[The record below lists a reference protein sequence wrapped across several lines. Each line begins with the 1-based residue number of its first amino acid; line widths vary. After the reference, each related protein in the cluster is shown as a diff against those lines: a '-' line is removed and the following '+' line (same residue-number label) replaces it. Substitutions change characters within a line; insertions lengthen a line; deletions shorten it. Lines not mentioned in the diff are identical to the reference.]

1 LTNTEPLVYLDK
13 METYYSIL
21 HVSANA
27 TPDEIKRSYLK
38 LAQKYHPDR
47 FMDPEEKQKAH
58 DKFSRITESYRI
70 LSDENL
76 RGEYDRSLNKGTTKE
91 DEAKETQAKNAFKR
105 ALAFIKQNDPW
116 RAVNLL
122 RISCRYNPDPIY
134 ISYLGLAL
142 VYTRQYHKEGFEKL
156 KLAIS
161 KMMFNPILHVNLGMA
176 YEYCD
181 RRTEALQSYYEALNW
196 DKNNNTAKRGVERLQ
211 SKKKGFLN
219 RLFGG
224 SK

>member
-1 LTNTEPLVYLDK
+1 

-38 LAQKYHPDR
+38 LAQQYHPDR
-47 FMDPEEKQKAH
+47 FTDPEEKQEAH
-58 DKFSRITESYRI
+58 AKFSRITESYRV

-76 RGEYDRSLNKGTTKE
+76 RREYDTSLQKGTSRE

-105 ALAFIKQNDPW
+105 AIAFMKQNDPW

-122 RISCRYNPDPIY
+122 RISCRYKPEPIY

-142 VYTRQYHKEGFEKL
+142 VYTRQYTKEGFEKL

-161 KMMFNPILHVNLGMA
+161 KMMFNPIMHINLGLA
-176 YEYCD
+176 HEFCD
-181 RRTEALQSYYEALNW
+181 HKTEALQAYYEALNW
-196 DKNNNTAKRGVERLQ
+196 DKNNIAAKRGVERLQ

-224 SK
+224 K

>member
-1 LTNTEPLVYLDK
+1 

-21 HVSANA
+21 QVSANA

-47 FMDPEEKQKAH
+47 FTDSEEKKTAH
-58 DKFSRITESYRI
+58 EKFSRITESYRI

-76 RGEYDRSLNKGTTKE
+76 RQEYDRSLSKGTSKG

-105 ALAFIKQNDPW
+105 AIAFMKQNDPW

-122 RISCRYNPDPIY
+122 RIACRYNPQPMY

-142 VYTRQYHKEGFEKL
+142 VYTRQYQKEGFEKL
-156 KLAIS
+156 KLAIN
-161 KMMFNPILHVNLGMA
+161 KMMFNPMMHINLGLA
-176 YEYCD
+176 YEFCD
-181 RRTEALQSYYEALNW
+181 NKTDALQAFYEALNW
-196 DKNNNTAKRGVERLQ
+196 DKNNTTALRGIERLQ
-211 SKKKGFLN
+211 SKKKGFFG

-224 SK
+224 

>member
-1 LTNTEPLVYLDK
+1 

-21 HVSANA
+21 QVSANA

-38 LAQKYHPDR
+38 LAKKYHPDR
-47 FMDPEEKQKAH
+47 FTDSEEKKTAH
-58 DKFSRITESYRI
+58 EKFSRITESYRI

-76 RGEYDRSLNKGTTKE
+76 RQEYDRSLSKGTSKG

-105 ALAFIKQNDPW
+105 AIAFMKQNDPW

-122 RISCRYNPDPIY
+122 RIACRYNPQPMY

-142 VYTRQYHKEGFEKL
+142 VYTRQYQKEGFEKL
-156 KLAIS
+156 KLAIN
-161 KMMFNPILHVNLGMA
+161 KMMFNPMMHINLGLA
-176 YEYCD
+176 YEFCD
-181 RRTEALQSYYEALNW
+181 NKTDALQAFYEALNW
-196 DKNNNTAKRGVERLQ
+196 DKNNTTALRGIERLQ
-211 SKKKGFLN
+211 SKKKGFFG

-224 SK
+224 

>member
-1 LTNTEPLVYLDK
+1 

-21 HVSANA
+21 QVSANA

-47 FMDPEEKQKAH
+47 FTDPEEKQKAH
-58 DKFSRITESYRI
+58 EKFSRITESYRI

-76 RGEYDRSLNKGTTKE
+76 RREYDQSLRKGTSRE

-105 ALAFIKQNDPW
+105 AIAFMKQNDPW

-122 RISCRYNPDPIY
+122 RIACRYNAQPTY
-134 ISYLGLAL
+134 LSYLGLAL
-142 VYTRQYHKEGFEKL
+142 VYTRQYQKEGFEKL

-161 KMMFNPILHVNLGMA
+161 KMMFNPILHINLGLA
-176 YEYCD
+176 HEFCD
-181 RRTEALQSYYEALNW
+181 NKTEALQAYYEALNW
-196 DKNNNTAKRGVERLQ
+196 DKNNMTAQKGVERLQ
-211 SKKKGFLN
+211 GKKKSFFS
-219 RLFGG
+219 RLFG
-224 SK
+224 S

>member
-1 LTNTEPLVYLDK
+1 

-21 HVSANA
+21 RVSANA

-47 FMDPEEKQKAH
+47 FTDPEEKKNAH
-58 DKFSRITESYRI
+58 SKFSRITESYRV

-76 RGEYDRSLNKGTTKE
+76 RREYDQSLQKGTSKE

-105 ALAFIKQNDPW
+105 AIAFMKQNDPW

-122 RISCRYNPDPIY
+122 RISCRYKPEPIY

-142 VYTRQYHKEGFEKL
+142 VYTRQYTKEGFEKL

-161 KMMFNPILHVNLGMA
+161 KMMFNPLLHINLGLA
-176 YEYCD
+176 HEFCD
-181 RRTEALQSYYEALNW
+181 HKAEALQAYYEALNW
-196 DKNNNTAKRGVERLQ
+196 DKNNVTAKRGVDRLQ

-224 SK
+224 N

>member
-1 LTNTEPLVYLDK
+1 

-21 HVSANA
+21 QVSANA

-47 FMDPEEKQKAH
+47 FTDPEEKKNAH
-58 DKFSRITESYRI
+58 EKFSRITESYRI
-70 LSDENL
+70 LSDDGL
-76 RGEYDRSLNKGTTKE
+76 RSAYDESLRKGTSKE

-105 ALAFIKQNDPW
+105 AIAFMKQNDPW

-122 RISCRYNPDPIY
+122 RIACRYNPQPMY

-142 VYTRQYHKEGFEKL
+142 VYTRQYQKEGFEKL
-156 KLAIS
+156 KLAVS
-161 KMMFNPILHVNLGMA
+161 KMMFNPVLHINLGLA
-176 YEYCD
+176 HEFCD
-181 RRTEALQSYYEALNW
+181 NRSEALQAYHEALNW
-196 DKNNNTAKRGVERLQ
+196 DSANMTALRGVERLQ
-211 SKKKGFLN
+211 GKKKGFLN

>member
-1 LTNTEPLVYLDK
+1 

-21 HVSANA
+21 QVSANA

-47 FMDPEEKQKAH
+47 FTDPEEKAKAH
-58 DKFSRITESYRI
+58 EKFSRITESYRV
-70 LSDENL
+70 LSDEHL
-76 RGEYDRSLNKGTTKE
+76 RGEYDQSLRKGTTRE

-105 ALAFIKQNDPW
+105 AIAFMKQKDPW

-122 RISCRYNPDPIY
+122 RISCRYKPDPIY

-142 VYTRQYHKEGFEKL
+142 VYTRQYTKEGFEKL

-161 KMMFNPILHVNLGMA
+161 KMMFNPILHINLAMA
-176 YEYCD
+176 HEFCD
-181 RRTEALQSYYEALNW
+181 HKVEALQAYLEALNW
-196 DKNNNTAKRGVERLQ
+196 DKNNVTAKHGVERMQ
-211 SKKKGFLN
+211 SKKKGFLS

-224 SK
+224 GK

>member
-1 LTNTEPLVYLDK
+1 

-47 FMDPEEKQKAH
+47 YTDPKEKQEAH
-58 DKFSRITESYRI
+58 EKFSRITESYRI

-76 RGEYDRSLNKGTTKE
+76 RREYDQSLHKGTSKE

-105 ALAFIKQNDPW
+105 AIAFMKQNDPW

-122 RISCRYNPDPIY
+122 RISCRYNPEPIY

-142 VYTRQYHKEGFEKL
+142 VYTRQYQKEGFEKL

-161 KMMFNPILHVNLGMA
+161 KMMFNPILHINLGLA
-176 YEYCD
+176 YEFSD
-181 RRTEALQSYYEALNW
+181 MKTEALQSYYEALNW
-196 DKNNNTAKRGVERLQ
+196 DKNNQTAQRGVERLQ
-211 SKKKGFLN
+211 TRKKGLFN
-219 RLFGG
+219 RLFG
-224 SK
+224 K